1 VGPLPLVS
9 HCAQPYESFIYAHH
23 HYELLANP
31 LSSSLDMS
39 LFKIKNAERSHAQG
53 VNQLL

>member
-31 LSSSLDMS
+31 L
-39 LFKIKNAERSHAQG
+39 FKIKNAERSHAQG